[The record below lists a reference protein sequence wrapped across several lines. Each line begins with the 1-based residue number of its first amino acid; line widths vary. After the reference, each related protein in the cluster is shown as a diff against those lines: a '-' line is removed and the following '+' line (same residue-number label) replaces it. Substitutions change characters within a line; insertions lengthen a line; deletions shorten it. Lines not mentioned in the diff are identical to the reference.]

1 MATVE
6 EVFEELNYPSSQK
19 LRRVLD
25 SRGIAYDRKEIEKL
39 VRREAVRQVQAP
51 AYKFDGKIAAHGM
64 HDRWF
69 CDLVDFTAAPSD
81 RGKRT
86 GLGETKEGEVYILV
100 VQDVFSRFLCFL
112 WTEALTSKRPEIV
125 AKAFEDIMTRAG
137 AKPKTVTSDLGPEFQ
152 GPFEQALK
160 AEGIEVYTKR
170 KEDINAISTIDTAIG
185 QLKKALVRDTR
196 KVGTDDW
203 ASRLQKVTQGQNNNP
218 IDEYLEGVPPA
229 KVSTNP
235 DLISLL
241 KDKNA
246 RYADYNQRR
255 IEKRGQK
262 IENAGQFR
270 IMEDM
275 GGKFTRGFKP
285 RFGEVRQVREMQGA
299 VVVDNKDKDHL
310 TKFVLPVED
319 TTNDAGPRRI
329 EQRGSALTDA
339 TRRARLRPYADELVN
354 FLRRNN
360 GHATTATASKHLR
373 EQPGFTAAMANV
385 PSFGAFIRLFDSLKL
400 VNASATGGTSKVRLT
415 NMAPRRR
422 LRGKQPDP
430 DRRV

>member
-19 LRRVLD
+19 LKKVLD
-25 SRGIAYDRKEIEKL
+25 NRGIAYDRKEVEKL

-100 VQDVFSRFLCFL
+100 VQDVFSRFL

-125 AKAFEDIMTRAG
+125 AKAFEDILTRAG

-235 DLISLL
+235 DLINLL

-262 IENAGQFR
+262 IENAGQFG
-270 IMEDM
+270 IMEDI
-275 GGKFTRGFKP
+275 G
-285 RFGEVRQVREMQGA
+285 GEVY
-299 VVVDNKDKDHL
+299 K
-310 TKFVLPVED
+310 
-319 TTNDAGPRRI
+319 
-329 EQRGSALTDA
+329 
-339 TRRARLRPYADELVN
+339 RL
-354 FLRRNN
+354 
-360 GHATTATASKHLR
+360 
-373 EQPGFTAAMANV
+373 
-385 PSFGAFIRLFDSLKL
+385 
-400 VNASATGGTSKVRLT
+400 
-415 NMAPRRR
+415 
-422 LRGKQPDP
+422 
-430 DRRV
+430 

>member
-1 MATVE
+1 MASVE

-19 LRRVLD
+19 LKKVLD
-25 SRGIAYDRKEIEKL
+25 NRGIAYDRKEVEKL
-39 VRREAVRQVQAP
+39 ARREAVRQVQAP

-100 VQDVFSRFLCFL
+100 VQDVFSRFL

-235 DLISLL
+235 DLINLL

-255 IEKRGQK
+255 IEKRWQK

-285 RFGEVRQVREMQGA
+285 RFGEVRQVKEMQGA
-299 VVVDNKDKDHL
+299 VV
-310 TKFVLPVED
+310 
-319 TTNDAGPRRI
+319 G
-329 EQRGSALTDA
+329 
-339 TRRARLRPYADELVN
+339 
-354 FLRRNN
+354 
-360 GHATTATASKHLR
+360 
-373 EQPGFTAAMANV
+373 
-385 PSFGAFIRLFDSLKL
+385 
-400 VNASATGGTSKVRLT
+400 
-415 NMAPRRR
+415 
-422 LRGKQPDP
+422 
-430 DRRV
+430 